1 MKLFYVYILKCKD
14 DSFYTG
20 ITNSI
25 ERRLYEH
32 NVGIDKDAYTYSR
45 RPVELVWFEMFTD
58 PNQAIMIEKKIK
70 GWSKRKKQA
79 LIDET
84 LKNFSTKL
92 KINISKDQIH
102 YSDIH
107 GWLYAYNLNTA
118 APNCYWDSDLRLGIC
133 GDWFSGN
140 NAESAFFNAK
150 YLANLI

>member
-70 GWSKRKKQA
+70 GWSRRKKQA
-79 LIDET
+79 LIDEDWDK
-84 LKNFSTKL
+84 LVRFSKNYTQFGKE
-92 KINISKDQIH
+92 D
-102 YSDIH
+102 
-107 GWLYAYNLNTA
+107 
-118 APNCYWDSDLRLGIC
+118 
-133 GDWFSGN
+133 
-140 NAESAFFNAK
+140 
-150 YLANLI
+150 

>member
-32 NVGIDKDAYTYSR
+32 NVGIDKEAYTYSR

-70 GWSKRKKQA
+70 GWSRRKKQA
-79 LIDET
+79 LIDEDWDK
-84 LKNFSTKL
+84 LVRFSKNYTQFGKE
-92 KINISKDQIH
+92 D
-102 YSDIH
+102 
-107 GWLYAYNLNTA
+107 
-118 APNCYWDSDLRLGIC
+118 
-133 GDWFSGN
+133 
-140 NAESAFFNAK
+140 
-150 YLANLI
+150 